1 MNAGM
6 ALRLFTF
13 LATKTETVGDLTVI
27 FVATNKIYFKLLYW
41 PNLYYRRMI
50 CLSVQN
56 TANSLIVLIFSG
68 SSDGN

>member
-1 MNAGM
+1 
-6 ALRLFTF
+6 
-13 LATKTETVGDLTVI
+13 VGDFIVI